1 MESDGSQDL
10 DEIRAECARI
20 GFDMSE
26 LGGLAI
32 SDEDALTSFRNLL
45 HQVPTGVGLEG
56 FRQRMRGF
64 GMDLRTAAEELTD
77 LEVEGEPDPND
88 DS

>member
-1 MESDGSQDL
+1 MESGGSRDL

-32 SDEDALTSFRNLL
+32 AT
-45 HQVPTGVGLEG
+45 
-56 FRQRMRGF
+56 RMR
-64 GMDLRTAAEELTD
+64 
-77 LEVEGEPDPND
+77 
-88 DS
+88 